1 MAPTVNVSLLIAEE
15 GARWLERAQ
24 AWRKPANE
32 FLVLSQHH
40 EESNQ
45 DFRVRVEER
54 IARLGRQRSP
64 LDQVM
69 LVAGR
74 RWDTTA
80 VLARAQMLGSLLA
93 KLGDNARI
101 LLDPGKADDPR
112 TGMRLRAL
120 ARTVVELAG
129 GHPWRIQIA

>member
-1 MAPTVNVSLLIAEE
+1 MNVSLLIAEQ

-24 AWRKPANE
+24 IWRKPANE

-45 DFRVRVEER
+45 EFRVRVEER

-69 LVAGR
+69 LVAGGH
-74 RWDTTA
+74 WDAKA

-101 LLDPGKADDPR
+101 LLDPGNGEDAR
-112 TGMRLRAL
+112 AGMRLRAL
-120 ARTVVELAG
+120 ARTVAEMAG